1 MRKKKKHLPLISA
14 TLIFFII
21 MWIAFFC
28 DYSFWRRHKVTRE
41 LEEIQQKI
49 VLLEKEN
56 ILLEQKNE
64 LLQDDPKTWEREARN
79 IGMQKKGEKII
90 IFQESKRADK

>member
-1 MRKKKKHLPLISA
+1 MRKKKKHLPLISVSI
-14 TLIFFII
+14 IFSIV
-21 MWIAFFC
+21 MWIVFFC
-28 DYSFWRRHKVTRE
+28 DYSFLRRGKVTRE

-49 VLLEKEN
+49 ALFEEENIHLEKEN
-56 ILLEQKNE
+56 K

-90 IFQESKRADK
+90 IFQESK